1 MESLDVVEMH
11 VVHAAPADVVVGVV
25 LQQRIPRGLEQRR
38 VVGAQGRRDG
48 LSTGDGVLVLNL
60 S

>member
-1 MESLDVVEMH
+1 MYACMYVCMYIYIYIHTSVLDVAGRE
-11 VVHAAPADVVVGVV
+11 AD
-25 LQQRIPRGLEQRR
+25 GLEQRR